1 VSEDRPASLWL
12 GRTIALLGIMAVAL
26 SLRLAVAAISPIID
40 LISVDIPLT
49 SVGIGLIGALPP
61 IVFALSGF
69 FAPPV
74 ARRLGLEAA
83 LVLAIALMIVGHLL
97 RAVADNY
104 PVLMIG
110 SMITLLGMGIGNVL
124 LPPAVKR
131 YFPDRIG
138 IVTASYA
145 TLLSVST
152 AVPALLS
159 APLADIGGWRLSLG
173 IWSASATIAIVP
185 WIILWTRH
193 RQSVTQA
200 AAAAADDD
208 APEVEV
214 APPTVVGRMWR
225 SPVAVA
231 ITVTFAVSSLNAYA
245 AFAWLPEILSDQ
257 TGMSSLDAGIMLS
270 IFSFAGFPSSIIAPI
285 LVARLKNVG
294 WIVFAGVAFFVLGY
308 LGLIIAPGTA
318 TLLWVILIGLGPIL
332 FPVCLVLINSR
343 TRTHTGSVALSGF
356 VQGIGYTVG
365 ALGPLVVGIL
375 HDVSGGWTLPLVF
388 LLATALAG
396 IGSAIA
402 LRSRRYVEDELH
414 AAS

>member
-1 VSEDRPASLWL
+1 
-12 GRTIALLGIMAVAL
+12 MAVAL

-40 LISVDIPLT
+40 LIRVDIPLT
-49 SVGIGLIGALPP
+49 SVGIGVIGALPP
-61 IVFALSGF
+61 ILFALSGF
-69 FAPPV
+69 FAPGV

-83 LVLAIALMIVGHLL
+83 LVLAIALMIAGHLL
-97 RAVADNY
+97 RAAAGNY
-104 PVLMIG
+104 PVLVVG
-110 SMITLLGMGIGNVL
+110 SIITLVGMGIGNVL

-145 TLLSVST
+145 TMLSIST
-152 AVPALLS
+152 AVPALVA
-159 APLADIGGWRLSLG
+159 APLADVGGWRLSLG
-173 IWSASATIAIVP
+173 IWSVTATLAIIP
-185 WIILWTRH
+185 WIVLLARH
-193 RQSVTQA
+193 RRSVVDA

-214 APPTVVGRMWR
+214 APPAAVGRMWR

-231 ITVTFAVSSLNAYA
+231 ITVAFSVSALNAYA
-245 AFAWLPEILSDQ
+245 AFAWLPEILTDQ
-257 TGMSSLDAGIMLS
+257 TGMGAVDAGILLS
-270 IFSFAGFPSSIIAPI
+270 IFGFAGLPASVIAPI

-294 WIVFAGVAFFVLGY
+294 WLIFAGVAFFVVGY

-318 TLLWVILIGLGPIL
+318 TLLWVILIGFGPIL

-343 TRTHTGSVALSGF
+343 TRTHGGSVALSGF
-356 VQGIGYTVG
+356 AQGIGYTVG
-365 ALGPLVVGIL
+365 ALGPLVVGVL

-396 IGSAIA
+396 IGAAIA
-402 LRSRRYVEDELH
+402 LRSRKFVEDELH
-414 AAS
+414 ASL